1 VVGAVIGSYQLVRKL
16 GEGGM
21 GAVYLGQ
28 HQLLGRR
35 AAIKVLLP
43 ALSARPDIVNRFFN
57 EARAVTSISD
67 PGIVQVFDFGYHSD
81 GSAFIVMEYLDGEPL
96 DRRLARLGRLPV
108 HETLRLARQLAISLA
123 AAHAQHIVHR
133 DLKPENVFLVPDAE
147 VASGERSK
155 ILDFGIAK
163 LSDEHPGKLKTHTGM
178 LMGTP
183 MYMSPEQCRGLA
195 DVDHR
200 SDIYSLGCV
209 LFHLLTG
216 RPPFEGEA
224 PGDIIAAHIREPAVP
239 PSSRAADIAPG
250 VDALVLRCLAKAPA
264 DRFQSM
270 AELTAEVAAVLPQLS
285 AAAVAPAMQPLPP
298 TVQMP
303 AAGTPVPPGGT
314 PVPPGALVP
323 GSGISL
329 TPTTLGASA
338 GQFGPARMPPPVTPV
353 PPAPRERRVGLWIAG
368 GLIVAAAGIGIAI
381 VATGPGGARVA
392 SRLDPPV
399 PVMEGAPR
407 AAAANPPAVTAL
419 PAGAASNGSAGSN
432 PPAPNPP
439 ASNPPAAVGS
449 PAAATATA
457 ATDAPAPVPAAGHG
471 SAAIG
476 STSGPDTGSASGEPQ
491 RFKEPAKAASG
502 HDPGKKPA
510 HRKRPVAGA
519 APDEAAPRETA
530 AAPAAPPAKP
540 PAPPPAAKPGG
551 SPCSKAVFV
560 AVYNAPAPSKDAVRA
575 AIRSLNACHTAGAI
589 SDADYEQT
597 QAALVS
603 RF

>member
-1 VVGAVIGSYQLVRKL
+1 
-16 GEGGM
+16 M

-43 ALSARPDIVNRFFN
+43 ELSARPDIVNRFFN
-57 EARAVTSISD
+57 EARAVTLISD

-96 DRRLARLGRLPV
+96 DRRLARFGRLPV
-108 HETLRLARQLAISLA
+108 HETMRLARQLAISLA

-163 LSDEHPGKLKTHTGM
+163 LSDEHPGKMKTHTGM

-183 MYMSPEQCRGLA
+183 VYMSPEQCRGLA
-195 DVDHR
+195 EVDHR

-224 PGDIIAAHIREPAVP
+224 PGDVMAAHIRERAPA
-239 PSSRAADIAPG
+239 PSSRTPDIPPD

-270 AELTAEVAAVLPQLS
+270 GELTAAVAAVLPQLS
-285 AAAVAPAMQPLPP
+285 AAAAAAPAYPMMPMAR
-298 TVQMP
+298 MP
-303 AAGTPVPPGGT
+303 AVGTPVPSSA
-314 PVPPGALVP
+314 PGAGTGP
-323 GSGISL
+323 L

-338 GQFGPARMPPPVTPV
+338 GQLAPVGTPPPTPV
-353 PPAPRERRVGLWIAG
+353 PLAPRERRAGLWIAAG
-368 GLIVAAAGIGIAI
+368 VIVAATGIGIAI
-381 VATGPGGARVA
+381 VGSGSGGARMTSRPDPALFQGPSPGSGSVA
-392 SRLDPPV
+392 QVAEPAGQGASPARAV
-399 PVMEGAPR
+399 AGAEAGAP
-407 AAAANPPAVTAL
+407 AAAN
-419 PAGAASNGSAGSN
+419 
-432 PPAPNPP
+432 AP
-439 ASNPPAAVGS
+439 SGT
-449 PAAATATA
+449 PAAASAPPTATA
-457 ATDAPAPVPAAGHG
+457 PSGSAPSSVSAEASAPATGSMAAREAKGAGGDPPLAKDPAPAP
-471 SAAIG
+471 
-476 STSGPDTGSASGEPQ
+476 PDT
-491 RFKEPAKAASG
+491 AASG
-502 HDPGKKPA
+502 HDPSKKPPR
-510 HRKRPVAGA
+510 RKRPVAGA
-519 APDEAAPRETA
+519 APAEPAPKAATA
-530 AAPAAPPAKP
+530 P
-540 PAPPPAAKPGG
+540 PAPPPAATPGAG
-551 SPCSKAVFV
+551 QCSQTAFA
-560 AVYNAPAPSKDAVRA
+560 AVYNAPEPSKDAVRA
-575 AIRSLNACHTAGAI
+575 AIRTLHTCHTAGAI
-589 SDADYEQT
+589 SDADYDQI